1 MKRFRL
7 EQFFKNNWSYLLV
20 ILIIVIAIQT
30 VWMFRMQRKLY
41 QREGNSH
48 TNSAFGSIPNSS
60 KKHDG
65 LSLFPK
71 DPFDDDFFNN
81 TFDPNTWDPFREM
94 QNMQDRINS
103 MFGGAFGRFSQSP
116 RFGNIFDSSGF
127 TPKIDIREEDDR
139 IIIKIDLP
147 GADTSNVDITCE
159 EQELTISGTLD
170 QLQEGS
176 QGGSLLRRERRSG
189 HFSRTITLPAPVQA
203 EKMESKIDKGVMTI
217 TIPKAKQ

>member
-48 TNSAFGSIPNSS
+48 TNLTFGSIDNSS

-94 QNMQDRINS
+94 QNMQDRIDS

-116 RFGNIFDSSGF
+116 RFGDIFDSSGF

-147 GADTSNVDITCE
+147 GADTSNVDVTCE
-159 EQELTISGTLD
+159 EQELTISGTID
-170 QLQEGS
+170 KLQEDS

-203 EKMESKIDKGVMTI
+203 EKVESKIDKGVMTI